1 MKKMKFQ
8 MKITNNI
15 ILKTCYLKFKKI
27 IMNMKIKFKMRMEH
41 IPQPIARLK
50 IN

>member
-1 MKKMKFQ
+1 MNFQ
-8 MKITNNI
+8 KIIIKNT
-15 ILKTCYLKFKKI
+15 ILKTCYLKFKKN
-27 IMNMKIKFKMRMEH
+27 IMKMKIKFKMRKDH